1 MPDVRRQTLS
11 PLDRRIMGL
20 ALPALATLIV
30 EPLYTITDTAI
41 VGHLGRAQLGGL
53 ALATTVLNLV
63 GWTSAFLQMAT
74 TSPGAFR
81 RGRGDDDGAT
91 TAATAA
97 YAVAIGL
104 GLAVAV
110 LVAFAG

>member
-1 MPDVRRQTLS
+1 MPAGPGLSLS
-11 PLDRRIMGL
+11 PVDRRILPL
-20 ALPALATLIV
+20 AVPALATLIV

-74 TSPGAFR
+74 TSQVAFR

-110 LVAFAG
+110 